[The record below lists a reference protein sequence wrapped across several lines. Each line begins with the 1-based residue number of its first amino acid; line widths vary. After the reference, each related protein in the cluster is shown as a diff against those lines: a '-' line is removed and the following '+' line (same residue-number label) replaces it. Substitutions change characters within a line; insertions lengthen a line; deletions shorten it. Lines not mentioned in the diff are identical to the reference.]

1 MLYPICYFCLLCQE
15 RKNEILTE
23 TKPYNACYGNWRNSV
38 RYVCGVIMKKNKK
51 NSKKDNMIIDRSKSL
66 FNMWQ
71 NYYYFLFTFFPSIGF
86 HSTIFWIILFR
97 DKNRIWCD
105 TNSIRLWKFSFD
117 LFQIIFSRIF
127 QLLIIRTHIHTIKT
141 ISRAKSSQEKRSDT
155 PLWLTDWLID

>member
-1 MLYPICYFCLLCQE
+1 MLRKLKEFGSLCLWCD
-15 RKNEILTE
+15 NE
-23 TKPYNACYGNWRNSV
+23 
-38 RYVCGVIMKKNKK
+38 KNKK
-51 NSKKDNMIIDRSKSL
+51 NSKKENMIIDRSKSL

-127 QLLIIRTHIHTIKT
+127 QLLIIRTHTST
-141 ISRAKSSQEKRSDT
+141 QSRQSLVWSQVKRREAT
-155 PLWLTDWLID
+155 PHFDLLIDWLINCCLFC